1 MDYETA
7 IAAVREASRELSR
20 YFEHVYG

>member
-7 IAAVREASRELSR
+7 IGSVSEAARELSR
-20 YFEHVYG
+20 YFERLYV